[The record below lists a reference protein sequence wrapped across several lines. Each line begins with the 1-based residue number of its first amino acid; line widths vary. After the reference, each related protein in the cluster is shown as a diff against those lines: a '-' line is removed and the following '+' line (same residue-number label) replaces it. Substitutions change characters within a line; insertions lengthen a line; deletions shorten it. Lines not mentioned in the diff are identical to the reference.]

1 MSFNSNLIVAINMKG
16 VSTVRYDYNE
26 INNYH
31 NEDIEESKKLKQP
44 SISRAFFGISKQA
57 ANLIQNCAAWKK
69 KESILIP
76 ELNNISTILRLKLSK
91 SYLVFNKIID
101 CAGCKM

>member
-1 MSFNSNLIVAINMKG
+1 MPLTRKG
-16 VSTVRYDYNE
+16 FITVRLRYDYNE

-31 NEDIEESKKLKQP
+31 NEDIEASKIFKQP
-44 SISRAFFGISKQA
+44 SILRVFLGLSKQA
-57 ANLIQNCAAWKK
+57 ANFIQNCAAWKK
-69 KESILIP
+69 KESILVP
-76 ELNNISTILRLKLSK
+76 ELNYISTILRLKLSK